1 MVHGRTAASTALI
14 LKEIPS
20 MKLILKSSTFLVI
33 LTILFLTACGE
44 EKYTGPESVGP
55 EEVNTVMNEAF
66 ADASDDV
73 KKVVKDMLVSY
84 GKGEFTKASA
94 IVQALLSRTDITDSQ
109 RQMASRCLMTV
120 NDEMQRAIAEK
131 GDRKA
136 EQYLRHLNANK

>member
-1 MVHGRTAASTALI
+1 MVHWGAACSTALI
-14 LKEIPS
+14 LKDLHS
-20 MKLILKSSTFLVI
+20 MKLILKSSSILVI
-33 LTILFLTACGE
+33 LTLLFLTACGE

-66 ADASDDV
+66 ADASDEV
-73 KKVVKDMLVSY
+73 KKVVQDMLVSY
-84 GKGEFTKASA
+84 SKSEFTKASA
-94 IVQALLSRTDITDSQ
+94 ILQALLSRTDITDSQ

>member
-1 MVHGRTAASTALI
+1 MVHWGAACSTALI
-14 LKEIPS
+14 LKDLHS
-20 MKLILKSSTFLVI
+20 MKLILKSSSILVI
-33 LTILFLTACGE
+33 LTLLFLTACGE

-55 EEVNTVMNEAF
+55 EEVNTVMNETF
-66 ADASDDV
+66 ADASDEV
-73 KKVVKDMLVSY
+73 KKVVQDMLVSY
-84 GKGEFTKASA
+84 SKSEFTKASA
-94 IVQALLSRTDITDSQ
+94 ILQALLSRTDITDSQ

>member
-1 MVHGRTAASTALI
+1 
-14 LKEIPS
+14 
-20 MKLILKSSTFLVI
+20 MKLFFNISSLLVI
-33 LTILFLTACGE
+33 LTALLMTGCGE

-55 EEVNTVMNEAF
+55 TEVNTVMNEAF

-73 KKVVKDMLVSY
+73 KKIVQDMLVSSS
-84 GKGEFTKASA
+84 KSEFPKASA
-94 IVQALLSRTDITDSQ
+94 ITQALLSRKDITDSQ

-136 EQYLRHLNANK
+136 EQYLKHLNANK